1 MDENDLLV
9 HITDPNYSNLKLE
22 YSPIT
27 TTSDNPY
34 MKSGDIACIA
44 LLRKNKLNYIKD
56 KDIVAFKSTDKHFLL
71 HLYKVEELS
80 PIEFQFHPLSSF
92 LDKKTF
98 ILKKDEIEKSD
109 LEGKVLYSINLLNN
123 FDNVELQKAEKD
135 Q

>member
-9 HITDPNYSNLKLE
+9 RITDPNYSNLELE

-56 KDIVAFKSTDKHFLL
+56 KDIVAFRSTDKHFLL

-80 PIEFQFHPLSSF
+80 IVEYQFHPLSSF
-92 LDKKTF
+92 LDKKPF
-98 ILKKDEIEKSD
+98 ILKKDEIETSD
-109 LEGKVLYSINLLNN
+109 LEGKVLYSVNIFNNL
-123 FDNVELQKAEKD
+123 DSVELQGKEKD
-135 Q
+135 